1 MVNIYVRKKIV
12 SLLIS
17 DFILLNLMGRIMRFY
32 TLLTCLAVAFGVTVS
47 TAQASSFFD
56 PVTNSFIEVGPNR
69 GGPKIPRKEVSFDEK
84 YAPGTIVVKTD
95 EKRLYYVLERGKAMR
110 YGIGVGRP
118 GFQWGGVKRITRKAE
133 WPGWTPP
140 PHMRKRQPDLPAFMP
155 GGPDN
160 PLGARAMYLGSSLY
174 RIHGTNQAWS
184 IGQELSSGCFR
195 MLNEDVEDLY
205 SRVKVGTK
213 VIVER

>member
-1 MVNIYVRKKIV
+1 MGKLMRWQTLFSSFIV
-12 SLLIS
+12 AA
-17 DFILLNLMGRIMRFY
+17 G
-32 TLLTCLAVAFGVTVS
+32 LALAAAP
-47 TAQASSFFD
+47 AQAMWD
-56 PVTNSFIEVGPNR
+56 PITNQWIEYNGRASGPN
-69 GGPKIPRKEVSFDEK
+69 IPRTEVSFDEK

-95 EKRLYYVLERGKAMR
+95 EKRLYLVLERGKAMR
-110 YGIGVGRP
+110 YGVGVGRP
-118 GFQWGGVKRITRKAE
+118 GFQWGGVKTITRKAE

-140 PHMRKRQPDLPAFMP
+140 PQMRKRQPELPAYMP
-155 GGPDN
+155 GGKDN

-195 MLNEDVEDLY
+195 MLNNDVEDLY